1 MKGSSP
7 LIWLTNCFSYYS
19 CDSWDNS
26 SLVLHLQDCRGRWTT
41 PMSGKC
47 CLALH
52 SSRHSR
58 DSTTPNP
65 SIMPFTK
72 FTSFTISKPTPVS
85 GNSHTGMSSNE
96 GSEIFATLA
105 FTRWSHQQRI
115 EVIFFPKNNVAL
127 KIQVSTLQWLDLI
140 YQKTDCDLVFRWS
153 ETTSRPGRN
162 HGSQEWGGCAPT
174 RGKAISPFL
183 SLTIIGGYYPI
194 ISAMSAQV
202 GLLRACIRPA

>member
-1 MKGSSP
+1 M
-7 LIWLTNCFSYYS
+7 IVTNCFSYYS

-140 YQKTDCDLVFRWS
+140 YQKQIVTLYSVGVKQQVGRG
-153 ETTSRPGRN
+153 ETTAARSEVVVHPPEARPS
-162 HGSQEWGGCAPT
+162 HPFWVSQ
-174 RGKAISPFL
+174 
-183 SLTIIGGYYPI
+183 
-194 ISAMSAQV
+194 
-202 GLLRACIRPA
+202 

>member
-19 CDSWDNS
+19 CDSWDNA

-52 SSRHSR
+52 SIRHSR

-115 EVIFFPKNNVAL
+115 EVIFSQEQCCFEDSSVNTSVAWSNL
-127 KIQVSTLQWLDLI
+127 STEIVTLYSVGVKQQVG
-140 YQKTDCDLVFRWS
+140 RG
-153 ETTSRPGRN
+153 ETTAARSEVVVHPPEARPS
-162 HGSQEWGGCAPT
+162 HPFWVSQ
-174 RGKAISPFL
+174 
-183 SLTIIGGYYPI
+183 
-194 ISAMSAQV
+194 
-202 GLLRACIRPA
+202 